1 MLLDPFE
8 KQLDLPAH
16 AVELGDSERRQCE
29 VVGQKDQPLAG
40 LRIFEPDPSQ
50 GCLEALARIKA
61 GERDSLIADQPCL
74 SVYRTRVST
83 LGLEIGLGADDK
95 EAASF
100 MKAAEP
106 LEVDI
111 TAIHDVDGAG
121 LRQQLI

>member
-29 VVGQKDQPLAG
+29 VVGQKDQPFAG
-40 LRIFEPDPSQ
+40 LRIFDPDPSQ

-74 SVYRTRVST
+74 STAREYRRLALRLVLARMTKK
-83 LGLEIGLGADDK
+83 LP
-95 EAASF
+95 AS
-100 MKAAEP
+100 
-106 LEVDI
+106 
-111 TAIHDVDGAG
+111 
-121 LRQQLI
+121 